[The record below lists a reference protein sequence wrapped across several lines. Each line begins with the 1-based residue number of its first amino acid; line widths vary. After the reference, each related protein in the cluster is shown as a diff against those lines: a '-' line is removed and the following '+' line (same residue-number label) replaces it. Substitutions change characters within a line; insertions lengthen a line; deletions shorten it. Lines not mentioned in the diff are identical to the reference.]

1 MLKRF
6 AALLLAAALCV
17 GSAAC
22 KKSIA
27 ENYAEKRQQF
37 QAQQRKRAID
47 NYQQILKKYPDTE
60 FAAKAQ
66 ERLRALNA
74 VAQPPARK

>member
-1 MLKRF
+1 MLKRS
-6 AALLLAAALCV
+6 AVLLVAAALCV
-17 GSAAC
+17 CSAAC

-27 ENYAEKRQQF
+27 ENVAEKRQQF

-47 NYQQILKKYPDTE
+47 NYQQILKKYPDSE

-74 VAQPPARK
+74 AEQPPARK

>member
-6 AALLLAAALCV
+6 AALLLATAVCLP
-17 GSAAC
+17 GTAC
-22 KKSIA
+22 KKSVA
-27 ENYAEKRQQF
+27 QNLVEKRQEF
-37 QAQQRKRAID
+37 QAQQRRKAIE
-47 NYQQILKKYPDTE
+47 NYQQILKKYPDSE

-74 VAQPPARK
+74 QEQPPAKK

>member
-6 AALLLAAALCV
+6 AALLLAVAVCV
-17 GSAAC
+17 LPAAC

-27 ENYAEKRQQF
+27 ENVAEKRQQF

-47 NYQQILKKYPDTE
+47 NYQQIVKKYPETE

-74 VAQPPARK
+74 PEQTPAKK